1 MTEERRKVLDM
12 LSAGKVTV
20 EEAERL
26 LEALQD
32 THRAETRKKRR
43 RRRIND
49 PISPIPG
56 VEALQDTLEGLGEEI
71 GKGLEKGLAG
81 LEESL
86 SGWSE
91 SEEDLRDEDDKTSMR
106 DDTFAMGA
114 NPRLVVRGFNGRIR
128 VHAGEPGSI
137 RVRARL
143 KKPHEIKYSAVQEGD
158 LITVE
163 ANPYQPYKQS
173 EEFLRGFSRQHAGA
187 NIEVT
192 VPVTT
197 SVDLATSNG
206 PVELRG
212 TEGGGTVQTKN
223 GPIKVEKFKG
233 DLKATT
239 KNAPITVKT
248 LSGSAELYSSNSRM
262 SIEDAHGRFDA
273 RTTNGSIKLQG
284 SIEPGDGS
292 TLYTTNGNIKVALDA
307 DPSLKLTAATVN
319 GRVRCEVPGFVAS
332 VEKRHKLLKGTVGA
346 GEAELIAKTVN
357 GSIAIQ

>member
-1 MTEERRKVLDM
+1 MTEERRRILDM
-12 LSAGKVTV
+12 LSEGKVTV

-26 LEALQD
+26 LEALQGA
-32 THRAETRKKRR
+32 RRETRKKS
-43 RRRIND
+43 RINA
-49 PISPIPG
+49 PLSPIPG
-56 VEALQDTLEGLGEEI
+56 VEALQDTLGGLGEEI
-71 GKGLEKGLAG
+71 GKGLEEGLAG

-91 SEEDLRDEDDKTSMR
+91 SEDRDRDEDDKTSMR
-106 DDTFAMGA
+106 DDTFAVGD
-114 NPRLVVRGFNGRIR
+114 NPRLVVRGFNGRVR
-128 VHAGEPGSI
+128 VRAGEPGSI

-143 KKPHEIKYSAVQEGD
+143 KKPRGIKYSATQEGD
-158 LITVE
+158 LVTVE
-163 ANPYQPYKQS
+163 AKDQQS
-173 EEFLRGFSRQHAGA
+173 EGFLHGFSRQSSGA
-187 NIEVT
+187 NIEVV

-197 SVDLATSNG
+197 GVDLATSNG

-212 TEGGGTVQTKN
+212 TENGGTVQTKN
-223 GPIKVEKFKG
+223 GPIRVENFKG

-248 LSGSAELYSSNSRM
+248 LSGSAELYSLNSRV

-273 RTTNGSIKLQG
+273 RTTNGTIKFQG
-284 SIEPGDGS
+284 SIEPRNS
-292 TLYTTNGNIKVALDA
+292 NKLETTNGNIRVALDA
-307 DPSLKLTAATVN
+307 DPSLELTAATVN

-332 VEKRHKLLKGTVGA
+332 VEKRHKLKGTVGQ

>member
-12 LSAGKVTV
+12 LSEGKVTV

-32 THRAETRKKRR
+32 TPHVETRKRR
-43 RRRIND
+43 RRRRID
-49 PISPIPG
+49 APISSIPG

-71 GKGLEKGLAG
+71 EKGLEKGLEG

-91 SEEDLRDEDDKTSMR
+91 REDSDRDEDGKTSMR
-106 DDTFAMGA
+106 DDTFAVDA

-128 VHAGEPGSI
+128 VRAGESGSI

-143 KKPHEIKYSAVQEGD
+143 KKPHEIEYSAVQEGD
-158 LITVE
+158 LVTIKAKPNRQFE
-163 ANPYQPYKQS
+163 G
-173 EEFLRGFSRQHAGA
+173 FLHGLSRQNAGA

-206 PVELRG
+206 PVELQE

-223 GPIKVEKFKG
+223 GPIRVENFKG
-233 DLKATT
+233 DLNATT

-248 LSGSAELYSSNSRM
+248 LSGSAELYSSNSRV

-284 SIEPGDGS
+284 SIEPGNGS

-307 DPSLKLTAATVN
+307 EPSLKLTAATVN

-332 VEKRHKLLKGTVGA
+332 VEKRQILKGTVGE
-346 GEAELIAKTVN
+346 GKAELTAKTVN
-357 GSIAIQ
+357 GSVTIQ

>member
-12 LSAGKVTV
+12 LSEGKVTV

-26 LEALQD
+26 LEVLQD
-32 THRAETRKKRR
+32 SHRVETRKKRR

-56 VEALQDTLEGLGEEI
+56 VEALQDSLEGLGEEI
-71 GKGLEKGLAG
+71 GKGLEEGLEG

-91 SEEDLRDEDDKTSMR
+91 SEEDPRDEDGKPSMR
-106 DDTFAMGA
+106 DDTFAVGD

-128 VHAGEPGSI
+128 VLAGEPGSI
-137 RVRARL
+137 RVRTRL
-143 KKPHEIKYSAVQEGD
+143 KKPRGIKYRAVQEGD
-158 LITVE
+158 LVTVE
-163 ANPYQPYKQS
+163 AKPDRQS
-173 EEFLRGFSRQHAGA
+173 EGFLHGLSRQSSGA

-192 VPVTT
+192 VPVAT

-206 PVELRG
+206 PVELQG
-212 TEGGGTVQTKN
+212 TEGGGAVQTKN
-223 GPIKVEKFKG
+223 GRIRVENFKG
-233 DLKATT
+233 DLNATT

-248 LSGSAELYSSNSRM
+248 FSGSAELSSTNSRV
-262 SIEDAHGRFDA
+262 SIEDAYGRFDA
-273 RTTNGSIKLQG
+273 RTTNGSIKFQG
-284 SIEPGDGS
+284 SIEPGTDNRLS
-292 TLYTTNGNIKVALDA
+292 TTNGSIKVALDA
-307 DPSLKLTAATVN
+307 DPSFKLTAATVN
-319 GRVRCEVPGFVAS
+319 GRVRCEVPGFVAA
-332 VEKRHKLLKGTVGA
+332 VEKRHKLKGTVGE